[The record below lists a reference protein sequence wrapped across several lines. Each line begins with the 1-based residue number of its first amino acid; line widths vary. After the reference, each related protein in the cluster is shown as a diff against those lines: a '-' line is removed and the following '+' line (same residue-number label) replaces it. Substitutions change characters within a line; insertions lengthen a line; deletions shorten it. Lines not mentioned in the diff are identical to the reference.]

1 MSNHKRRFNYQ
12 SHLVDASADAVI
24 RLAKT
29 AAFIASVV
37 ILIVGINTLAFF
49 RIQASFG
56 TVALFMASAW
66 VAVWSILF
74 MVQSSWVAYM
84 VHTDFDELIR
94 QMESKEDVDPP
105 PPTGITRVYKPHSTG
120 YTLEHN
126 PSGRVGGVD
135 EIKPK
140 G

>member
-1 MSNHKRRFNYQ
+1 MKHTRRFNYL
-12 SHLVDASADAVI
+12 SHLIDASVDGVV

-49 RIQASFG
+49 RIQASFS

-66 VAVWSILF
+66 VAIWAILF

-84 VHTDFDELIR
+84 VHSDVEEILSEYNQAEPTPP
-94 QMESKEDVDPP
+94 QES
-105 PPTGITRVYKPHSTG
+105 ITRVYEPHSTG
-120 YTLEHN
+120 YTLKSET
-126 PSGRVGGVD
+126 SKWGRGS
-135 EIKPK
+135 EK
-140 G
+140 GD

>member
-1 MSNHKRRFNYQ
+1 MKHTKRFNYL
-12 SHLVDASADAVI
+12 SHLIDASVDGVV

-49 RIQASFG
+49 RIQASFS

-66 VAVWSILF
+66 VAIWAILF

-84 VHTDFDELIR
+84 VHADAAEILGEYNQPEPT
-94 QMESKEDVDPP
+94 PP
-105 PPTGITRVYKPHSTG
+105 QETITRVYEPHSTG
-120 YTLEHN
+120 YTLKSET
-126 PSGRVGGVD
+126 SKWGRGV
-135 EIKPK
+135 EK
-140 G
+140 